1 MADYDLLARHY
12 DAVTGDSSTE
22 TTFIDSLIRQCNSQ
36 AVTLLEVA
44 CGTGGII
51 APLAGRYRVSG
62 LDISAGML
70 AVARAKLPEGTP
82 LYLADMSGFRLDATF
97 DAIICVYHGVN
108 HLLGFAAWEGFFD
121 CAHQHLNDGG
131 VLIFDIYTTGYLQ
144 RMTKV
149 PEISQ
154 QFGDNQLR
162 IKMRA
167 AGGRV
172 FEWNIEVSLPR
183 PGGGHELLT
192 EVIQTTSFPLPEVT
206 AALGT
211 RFAGISVIESSS
223 GTADDEDG
231 YRTWFVC
238 TKPPRG
244 LPDEPGGIGGQ
255 RE

>member
-62 LDISAGML
+62 LDISPGML

-82 LYLADMSGFRLDATF
+82 LHLADMSGFRLGATF

-121 CAHQHLNDGG
+121 SAHRHLNDGG
-131 VLIFDIYTTGYLQ
+131 VLIFDIYTTDYLQ
-144 RMTKV
+144 RMTRA
-149 PEISQ
+149 PELLQ

-162 IKMRA
+162 IRVRA
-167 AGGRV
+167 AGGGV
-172 FEWNIEVSLPR
+172 FEWNIEVFAPR
-183 PGGGHELLT
+183 PGGRPELLT
-192 EVIQTTSFPLPEVT
+192 EVIRTTSFPLPEVT
-206 AALGT
+206 EALGT
-211 RFAGISVIESSS
+211 RFTDISVIESSS
-223 GTADDEDG
+223 GATDDDDG
-231 YRTWFVC
+231 NRTWFVC
-238 TKPPRG
+238 AKP
-244 LPDEPGGIGGQ
+244 GQ
-255 RE
+255 RMPG